1 MIHKFSNL
9 PHTTRSHVYLVNA
22 APAHQP
28 NDNFDNHRAKNKQIY
43 GMVSMVTAVIFYQYL
58 LHVHMSGRML
68 DVWRRL
74 NGGEDDFFVPHDFEV
89 SAAELQHACVRA
101 RTWKSVGGS
110 VRIVVIHDLC
120 TGDKEA
126 QDDIETEAP
135 GLREESNMDEKIQMK
150 GAPRLFWERRE
161 QGAATPKAAYRS
173 HRGSTT
179 HVAIYDVTKEG
190 KKSLHRQF
198 LKMSDGII
206 FEVFGEVGREIGW
219 QLRSSLNT
227 IVQAEIGLDEPS
239 KSLAPE
245 KAGIFA
251 GMLPPPIVHPQEVA
265 TSKRDCGSDSP
276 NAESNAAESGVPVE
290 V

>member
-1 MIHKFSNL
+1 
-9 PHTTRSHVYLVNA
+9 
-22 APAHQP
+22 
-28 NDNFDNHRAKNKQIY
+28 
-43 GMVSMVTAVIFYQYL
+43 
-58 LHVHMSGRML
+58 ML

-74 NGGEDDFFVPHDFEV
+74 NGGEDDFFIPHDFEV

-101 RTWKSVGGS
+101 RKWKSVGGS

-120 TGDKEA
+120 TGDKET
-126 QDDIETEAP
+126 QGDLETEAV
-135 GLREESNMDEKIQMK
+135 GLREDSNMDEEVQIK
-150 GAPRLFWERRE
+150 GAPRLFWEMRE
-161 QGAATPKAAYRS
+161 QGAATPRAAHRS

-239 KSLAPE
+239 KSPAPE
-245 KAGIFA
+245 KVGIFA
-251 GMLPPPIVHPQEVA
+251 GMPPPPRVLPTEVA
-265 TSKRDCGSDSP
+265 TSKADCDDDSP
-276 NAESNAAESGVPVE
+276 DAEPNAAESGVPVE

>member
-1 MIHKFSNL
+1 MLSNL
-9 PHTTRSHVYLVNA
+9 PHTTRFYVNPVNA
-22 APAHQP
+22 VPVHQSK
-28 NDNFDNHRAKNKQIY
+28 DHFDIDRAKNNQIY
-43 GMVSMVTAVIFYQYL
+43 AMVSMVTALIFYQYL

-74 NGGEDDFFVPHDFEV
+74 NGGEDDFFIPHDFEV

-101 RTWKSVGGS
+101 RKWKSVGGS
-110 VRIVVIHDLC
+110 VRVVVIYDLC
-120 TGDKEA
+120 ASDKEA
-126 QDDIETEAP
+126 QDGIATETPE
-135 GLREESNMDEKIQMK
+135 LREVSNMDEKGQIK
-150 GAPRLFWERRE
+150 GAPRLLWERRE
-161 QGAATPKAAYRS
+161 PGAATPRAAHRS
-173 HRGSTT
+173 RRGSTT

-219 QLRSSLNT
+219 QFRSSLNA
-227 IVQAEIGLDEPS
+227 IVQEEVGLEGPS
-239 KSLAPE
+239 KSLAPD

-251 GMLPPPIVHPQEVA
+251 GMLPSPKVDA
-265 TSKRDCGSDSP
+265 TEETTGKKDCDGHRPD
-276 NAESNAAESGVPVE
+276 AESNAAESGIPVE